1 MGLEKYMVQE
11 GLVYN
16 LVKGDLT
23 PKRNDFDA
31 AYAAGL
37 IDSVFKFRG
46 LGDGTAFINEETSRL
61 LTSYVSLYLQI
72 SFNARERIAALRMQK
87 PFTAQMKAEADS
99 LAASSI
105 KYLEIGMKQFPE
117 EWRCYWAA
125 GFVYDVV
132 GEKQKALD
140 ALELG
145 LKNVSP
151 FDEGGLYR
159 LKMSVE
165 QIKNSPARPMV
176 IEEVTPAA
184 ADSVRAST
192 AVEMAN
198 LYKAI

>member
-1 MGLEKYMVQE
+1 
-11 GLVYN
+11 
-16 LVKGDLT
+16 
-23 PKRNDFDA
+23 
-31 AYAAGL
+31 
-37 IDSVFKFRG
+37 
-46 LGDGTAFINEETSRL
+46 
-61 LTSYVSLYLQI
+61 
-72 SFNARERIAALRMQK
+72 MQK

-145 LKNVSP
+145 LKKVSP

-184 ADSVRAST
+184 ADSVQGDST
-192 AVEMAN
+192 KVDSPTVVAAA
-198 LYKAI
+198 K